1 MNKGA
6 ASVQIWNALQDILFS
21 GKAKMV
27 FPYVLKYENILYLY
41 MPKICL
47 EIHIVNWL
55 MVTVSEVGE
64 MTDWGFGVGGRHS

>member
-1 MNKGA
+1 
-6 ASVQIWNALQDILFS
+6 
-21 GKAKMV
+21 MV